1 MKEKLKKAFAPV
13 VAYYRDLRPHNI
25 TSRKYNH
32 LLLLLYW
39 AVFGF
44 MFLAVERLFPVWFP
58 SRYAIDAYYSVVCAA
73 DAHIPFHE
81 MFVIPYYY
89 WFAFL
94 ALPALYFGLWEPRA
108 FRDFQWG
115 IILTYSVAMI
125 VYIIWPTKQDLRPEL
140 FPRDNILTTI
150 AKNLYN
156 FDTNTNVCP
165 SIHVLGSLAVMFAGL
180 HSRTLRGWGWKLF
193 FILST
198 VWISMSTVFLKQ
210 HSLVDVIAA
219 LGVGAV
225 CYAIQFRLYPV
236 LEKHWLA
243 RRERRASVSDLHAV
257 PAVET
262 IAAAEILTEI
272 DPPADTPASESD
284 EKGD

>member
-13 VAYYRDLRPHNI
+13 VEYYRDLRPRNI

-44 MFLAVERLFPVWFP
+44 LFFAVEQLFPVWFP
-58 SRYAIDAYYSVVCAA
+58 AHYNIDAYYSVSCVA
-73 DAHIPFHE
+73 DSYIPFHE
-81 MFVIPYYY
+81 SFVIPYYY

-94 ALPALYFGLWEPRA
+94 AVPAFYFGLWEPRA
-108 FRDFQWG
+108 FRDFQWA
-115 IILTYSVAMI
+115 IILTYSVTI
-125 VYIIWPTKQDLRPEL
+125 VIYIIWPTKQDLRPDV
-140 FPRDNILTTI
+140 FPRDNLLTTI
-150 AKNLYN
+150 AKHLYN

-165 SIHVLGSLAVMFAGL
+165 SIHVLGSLSVMFAGL

-210 HSLVDVIAA
+210 HSLIDVIAA

-225 CYAIQFRLYPV
+225 CYAVQFWLYPV
-236 LEKHWLA
+236 LEKRWLA
-243 RRERRASVSDLHAV
+243 GRSRGTEVLATAAVTAASASL
-257 PAVET
+257 P
-262 IAAAEILTEI
+262 L
-272 DPPADTPASESD
+272 SESD
-284 EKGD
+284 EPDEEKGD